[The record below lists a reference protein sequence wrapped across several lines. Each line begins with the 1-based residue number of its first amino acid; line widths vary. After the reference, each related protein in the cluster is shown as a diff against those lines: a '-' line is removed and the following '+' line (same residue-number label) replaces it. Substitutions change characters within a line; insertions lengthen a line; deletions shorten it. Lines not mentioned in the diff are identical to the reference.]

1 MIAWLLGCLG
11 CWLPQL
17 LELFLLHLSF
27 SWHPC
32 LMPNSLDPA
41 LDISESSLNLAISC
55 QPFLRAVKPETW
67 HSWHSSLQR
76 FSWCHGCLLTCL
88 FSRFPL
94 TPLTSLSL
102 GIPWYPYLLAS
113 LFLETF
119 SWHVSRNPILLTPL
133 FLKMLHPFIFTC
145 FSLTPLS
152 DQVAFPGD
160 LLSWHLLCLE
170 VDVHSHVFL
179 LASLSLASPFSWVS
193 KYYLVQPSLHMLA
206 QNTSQCQVVRQS
218 FHRILQALL
227 RTTKLAQSTSQHSVN
242 CSTTPA
248 YKACKM
254 YLPVLLGTIKLKVS

>member
-1 MIAWLLGCLG
+1 MIARLLGCLG

-55 QPFLRAVKPETW
+55 QPWELWSPRRDTRDTLRSNVFPDVMAV
-67 HSWHSSLQR
+67 SWYPMVSLSGIS
-76 FSWCHGCLLTCL
+76 FSDLLLT
-88 FSRFPL
+88 
-94 TPLTSLSL
+94 
-102 GIPWYPYLLAS
+102 
-113 LFLETF
+113 
-119 SWHVSRNPILLTPL
+119 SRNPILLTPL